1 MLVIHFES
9 HRELELTQ
17 TANTHKVLTKILKYL
32 CKSDSVSPDP
42 HDLRNKATMK
52 MSVK

>member
-17 TANTHKVLTKILKYL
+17 RQLTHTKILKYL

-42 HDLRNKATMK
+42 HDLRNKVTMK